1 MLHTNKDIDV
11 YIEKSAPFA
20 KPILLH
26 LRQLIH
32 KTCPEVEE
40 RIKWGFPH
48 FDYKGQ
54 IMCSMAAFKK
64 HCALNFW
71 KASLIKSIGEE
82 QNVIKEKSM
91 GKFGKITSL
100 QDLPTDKNLKQ
111 IIIEAM
117 LLNDMETKIIK
128 NKPVINEALEI
139 TDYFTKGLKQN
150 KKATIEFEK
159 FSTSNK
165 KEYITWVEEAKTEIT
180 KKIRVE
186 QSILWIAEGKP
197 RNWKYMNKYKSA
209 NEQ

>member
-11 YIEKSAPFA
+11 YIEKSAAFA
-20 KPILLH
+20 KPIMLH

-54 IMCSMAAFKK
+54 MMCSMAAFKK

-128 NKPVINEALEI
+128 NKPVIKEALEI
-139 TDYFTKGLKQN
+139 PDYFTKGLKKN

-180 KKIRVE
+180 KNNRLE

>member
-1 MLHTNKDIDV
+1 MLHTNKDLDD
-11 YIEKSAPFA
+11 YIEKSAAFA
-20 KPILLH
+20 KPIMLH

-54 IMCSMAAFKK
+54 MMCSMAAFKK

-71 KASLIKSIGEE
+71 KASLIKSIAEE

-139 TDYFTKGLKQN
+139 PDYFTKGLKQN

-180 KKIRVE
+180 KKNRLE
-186 QSILWIAEGKP
+186 QAMLWIAEGKP